1 MKWLVSI
8 RSMRLLG
15 VIRASPRVPH
25 IFLPKTTCFPTPKRV
40 LGEKKRSS
48 SKKKIKILLPHAFS
62 CTIFFFCRE
71 LATPS
76 HLGRR
81 RFLLSSRGLRRGARH
96 QGGRPTDCRGLPS
109 VKEQVTT
116 TSREVFKHGCHLRW
130 QRSSP
135 RPLLRCCLLTVS
147 LT

>member
-1 MKWLVSI
+1 LV
-8 RSMRLLG
+8 LLE
-15 VIRASPRVPH
+15 H
-25 IFLPKTTCFPTPKRV
+25 LQEFLIFSSQKLHVFQLPK
-40 LGEKKRSS
+40 GYWEKKGHLQYYSIFQL
-48 SKKKIKILLPHAFS
+48 KKIKIFS
-62 CTIFFFCRE
+62 HTLFPARFFFCRE

-96 QGGRPTDCRGLPS
+96 RGGRPTDCRGLPS

-116 TSREVFKHGCHLRW
+116 TSREVFEHGCHLRW